1 MIVSYQNNKEDM
13 IMFALIGFMFKLFFW
28 LAFLPIQI
36 MLLPLTILE
45 GGSKSKSSDRRRYDS
60 HADDLF
66 MSGVVMNEF
75 LDDLEED
82 DWWRD

>member
-1 MIVSYQNNKEDM
+1 
-13 IMFALIGFMFKLFFW
+13 MFALIGLMFKLVFW

-36 MLLPLTILE
+36 MLLPLTILS
-45 GGSKSKSSDRRRYDS
+45 GGSKSKSSDRRSRYDL

-75 LDDLEED
+75 LDELEEE